1 MRKSV
6 IITYLAFFISLV
18 ILLGI
23 GFNFY
28 TRLLR
33 YNYSITW
40 IEHTHDVLHEL
51 KKLENN
57 FKEMESSQRG
67 YLLTN
72 DSLFLEPH
80 KSRLKAVRDSF
91 ARLLQL
97 TSDNPFQQKKLQDLN
112 YIISRR
118 IDILED
124 AILLHKLDRTLFMK
138 RISEGR
144 RAMEECA
151 VILTD
156 MEREENR
163 LLIARRKI
171 KDSYGSASSNYSV
184 VIFTFSFVVFIITFL
199 LIIRELSRRFRYQRE
214 LEVKITELNQANAE
228 LEQITFAASHDLQ
241 EPLRKILTFSD
252 MIKIKYHDTLPSDTQ
267 RLVDRL
273 QHSARRMHGLVEDL
287 MSFTQLVG
295 IKEESERVSLKD
307 VVEEVQHEL
316 KDIFTAKDVKLSID
330 LRLPDITGY
339 RSQLNLLFHSLL
351 DNAVKFSK
359 ENVSPVIFILTQ
371 NATAEE
377 MKEKFKIRYDSQRYM
392 KIIVRDNGIG
402 FDNEFAGRMFNLFQ
416 RLHTQQSVYA
426 GKGIGLTIVK
436 RIMTNHLGFVAAHGK
451 VNEGAEFILYF
462 PVSEPA

>member
-6 IITYLAFFISLV
+6 IITYLAFFVSLV

-40 IEHTHDVLHEL
+40 IERTHEVLHEL
-51 KKLENN
+51 KNLENY

-67 YLLTN
+67 FLLTN
-72 DSLFLEPH
+72 DSLFIKPFED
-80 KSRLKAVRDSF
+80 RLNAVRASF
-91 ARLLQL
+91 SNLLRL
-97 TSDNPFQQKKLQDLN
+97 TNENPAQQKKLKDLG
-112 YIISRR
+112 YIIARR
-118 IDILED
+118 IDILEESTT
-124 AILLHKLDRTLFMK
+124 LHKLDRTLFEK
-138 RISEGR
+138 RLRAGR
-144 RAMEECA
+144 EAMEECEA
-151 VILTD
+151 ILKD
-156 MEREENR
+156 IEKEEKR
-163 LLIARRKI
+163 LLVTRRKI

-214 LEVKITELNQANAE
+214 LELKITELNQANAE

-252 MIKIKYHDTLPSDTQ
+252 MLKIRYDDAPAETQ
-267 RLVDRL
+267 RLVERL
-273 QHSARRMHGLVEDL
+273 QFSATRMHELVEDL
-287 MSFTQLVG
+287 MNFTQLVG
-295 IKEESERVSLKD
+295 LKEESQRVSLKE

-330 LRLPDITGY
+330 LRLPEITGY

-359 ENVSPVIFILTQ
+359 ENVPPVIFILTQ
-371 NATAEE
+371 HATAEE
-377 MKEKFKIRYDSQRYM
+377 MKEKFKIRYDSQSYI

-416 RLHTQQSVYA
+416 RLHSQQSAYT

-436 RIMTNHLGFVAAHGK
+436 RIMTNHLGFVSAHGK
-451 VNEGAEFILYF
+451 VNEGAEFVLYF
-462 PVSEPA
+462 PVSESA

>member
-6 IITYLAFFISLV
+6 IITYLAFIISLV

-33 YNYSITW
+33 YNYSISW
-40 IEHTHDVLHEL
+40 IERTHEVLQEL
-51 KKLENN
+51 KNLENY

-67 YLLTN
+67 FLLTN
-72 DSLFLEPH
+72 DSLFIHPFEE
-80 KSRLKAVRDSF
+80 RLNAVRGSF
-91 ARLLQL
+91 SRLLQL
-97 TSDNPFQQKKLQDLN
+97 TSENPAQQKRLKELS
-112 YIISRR
+112 YIIARR
-118 IDILED
+118 IDILEEST
-124 AILLHKLDRTLFMK
+124 ALHKLDKTLFEK
-138 RISEGR
+138 RLRAGR
-144 RAMEECA
+144 EAMQECE
-151 VILTD
+151 VILRD
-156 MEREENR
+156 IEKEEKR
-163 LLIARRKI
+163 LLVTRRKM

-214 LEVKITELNQANAE
+214 LEVKITELNQTNAE

-252 MIKIKYHDTLPSDTQ
+252 MLKVKYKDALPADTQ
-267 RLVDRL
+267 RLVERL
-273 QHSARRMHGLVEDL
+273 QFSATRMHELVEDL
-287 MSFTQLVG
+287 MNFTQLVG
-295 IKEESERVSLKD
+295 LKEESHRVSLKE

-316 KDIFTAKDVKLSID
+316 KDIFAAKDVKLSID
-330 LRLPDITGY
+330 LRLPEITGY

-359 ENVSPVIFILTQ
+359 ENVPPAIFILTQ

-377 MKEKFKIRYDSQRYM
+377 MKEKFKIRYGSQRYI

-416 RLHTQQSVYA
+416 RLHSQQSAYT

-436 RIMTNHLGFVAAHGK
+436 RIMTNHLGFVSAHGK
-451 VNEGAEFILYF
+451 VNEGAEFVLYF
-462 PVSEPA
+462 PVSESA

>member
-6 IITYLAFFISLV
+6 IITYLAFFLSLV

-40 IEHTHDVLHEL
+40 IERTHEVLQEL
-51 KKLENN
+51 KNLENY

-67 YLLTN
+67 FLLTN
-72 DSLFLEPH
+72 DSLFIKPFEERLSAVRGSF
-80 KSRLKAVRDSF
+80 SRL
-91 ARLLQL
+91 LEL
-97 TSDNPFQQKKLQDLN
+97 TSENPAQQKKLKDLS
-112 YIISRR
+112 YIIARR
-118 IDILED
+118 IDILEEST
-124 AILLHKLDRTLFMK
+124 ALHKLDRTLFEK
-138 RISEGR
+138 RLRAGR
-144 RAMEECA
+144 ETMQECEAILKDIEQEEK
-151 VILTD
+151 
-156 MEREENR
+156 R
-163 LLIARRKI
+163 LLVTRRKI

-214 LEVKITELNQANAE
+214 LELKITELNQANAE

-252 MIKIKYHDTLPSDTQ
+252 MLKVKYKDELPAETQ
-267 RLVDRL
+267 RLVERL
-273 QHSARRMHGLVEDL
+273 QFSATRMHELVEDL
-287 MSFTQLVG
+287 MNFTQLVG
-295 IKEESERVSLKD
+295 QKEESQRVSLKE

-359 ENVSPVIFILTQ
+359 ENVPPAIFILTQ
-371 NATAEE
+371 QATAEE
-377 MKEKFKIRYDSQRYM
+377 MKEKFKIRYDSQHYI

-416 RLHTQQSVYA
+416 RLHSQQSAYT

-436 RIMTNHLGFVAAHGK
+436 RIMTNHLGFVSAHGK
-451 VNEGAEFILYF
+451 VNEGAEFVLYF
-462 PVSEPA
+462 PVSESA

>member
-40 IEHTHDVLHEL
+40 IEHTHDVLHEI

-72 DSLFLEPH
+72 DSLFLQPH
-80 KSRLKAVRDSF
+80 KSRLKALRDSF

-97 TSDNPFQQKKLQDLN
+97 TSDNPFQQKNLQDLN

-144 RAMEECA
+144 KAMEDCA

-214 LEVKITELNQANAE
+214 LEVKVTELNQANAE

-252 MIKIKYHDTLPSDTQ
+252 MIKVKYHDTLPSDTQ
-267 RLVDRL
+267 RLVERL

-295 IKEESERVSLKD
+295 IKEEPERVSLKD

-330 LRLPDITGY
+330 LRLPNITGY

-371 NATAEE
+371 HATYEE
-377 MKEKFKIRYDSQRYM
+377 MKEKFKMRYDSQRYI

-402 FDNEFAGRMFNLFQ
+402 FDNEFADRMFNLFQ
-416 RLHTQQSVYA
+416 RLHPQQSVYT

-451 VNEGAEFILYF
+451 VKEGAEFILYF

>member
-33 YNYSITW
+33 YNYSISW
-40 IEHTHDVLHEL
+40 IERTHEVLHEL
-51 KKLENN
+51 KNLENH

-67 YLLTN
+67 FLLTN
-72 DSLFLEPH
+72 DSLFIKPFD
-80 KSRLKAVRDSF
+80 SRLAVVRGSF
-91 ARLLQL
+91 TKLQQL
-97 TSDNPFQQKKLQDLN
+97 TNENPAQQKKLKDLG
-112 YIISRR
+112 YIIARR
-118 IDILED
+118 IDILEESTT
-124 AILLHKLDRTLFMK
+124 LHKLDRTLFEN
-138 RISEGR
+138 RLRAGR
-144 RAMEECA
+144 EAMQECEA
-151 VILTD
+151 ILKD
-156 MEREENR
+156 MEKEENR
-163 LLIARRKI
+163 LLVARRKI

-252 MIKIKYHDTLPSDTQ
+252 MLKVKYKDSLPADTQ
-267 RLVDRL
+267 RLVERL
-273 QHSARRMHGLVEDL
+273 QFSATRMHELVEDL
-287 MSFTQLVG
+287 MNFTQLVG
-295 IKEESERVSLKD
+295 LKEQSQRVSLKE

-316 KDIFTAKDVKLSID
+316 NDIFTAKDVKLSID
-330 LRLPDITGY
+330 LRLPDVTGY

-359 ENVSPVIFILTQ
+359 ENVPPVIFILTQ

-377 MKEKFKIRYDSQRYM
+377 MKQKFKIRYDSQRYI

-416 RLHTQQSVYA
+416 RLHSQQSGYT

-436 RIMTNHLGFVAAHGK
+436 RIMTNHHGFVSAHGK

>member
-6 IITYLAFFISLV
+6 IITYLAFFVSLV

-40 IEHTHDVLHEL
+40 IERTHEVLHEL
-51 KKLENN
+51 KNLENY

-67 YLLTN
+67 FLLTN
-72 DSLFLEPH
+72 DSLFIKPFED
-80 KSRLKAVRDSF
+80 RLNAVRASF
-91 ARLLQL
+91 SNLLRL
-97 TSDNPFQQKKLQDLN
+97 TNENPAQQKKLKDLG
-112 YIISRR
+112 YIIARR
-118 IDILED
+118 IDILEESTT
-124 AILLHKLDRTLFMK
+124 LHKLDRTLFEK
-138 RISEGR
+138 RLRAGR
-144 RAMEECA
+144 EAMEECEA
-151 VILTD
+151 ILKD
-156 MEREENR
+156 IEKEEKR
-163 LLIARRKI
+163 LLVTRRKI

-214 LEVKITELNQANAE
+214 LELKITELNQANAE

-252 MIKIKYHDTLPSDTQ
+252 MLKIRYDDAPAETQ
-267 RLVDRL
+267 RLVERL
-273 QHSARRMHGLVEDL
+273 QFSATRMHELVEDL

-295 IKEESERVSLKD
+295 LKEESQRVSLKE

-330 LRLPDITGY
+330 LRLPEITGY

-359 ENVSPVIFILTQ
+359 ENVPPVIFILTQ
-371 NATAEE
+371 HATAEE
-377 MKEKFKIRYDSQRYM
+377 MKEKFKIRYDSQSYI

-416 RLHTQQSVYA
+416 RLHSQQSAYT

-436 RIMTNHLGFVAAHGK
+436 RIMTNHLGFVSAHGK
-451 VNEGAEFILYF
+451 VNEGAEFVLYF
-462 PVSEPA
+462 PVSESA

>member
-6 IITYLAFFISLV
+6 IITYLGFFISLV

-40 IEHTHDVLHEL
+40 IEHTHDVLHEI

-72 DSLFLEPH
+72 DSLFLAPH

-97 TSDNPFQQKKLQDLN
+97 TSDNSVQQKKLQDLN

-124 AILLHKLDRTLFMK
+124 AILLHKLDRALFMK

-144 RAMEECA
+144 KAMEDCA
-151 VILTD
+151 VILAA
-156 MEREENR
+156 MEHEENR
-163 LLIARRKI
+163 LLVARRKI

-252 MIKIKYHDTLPSDTQ
+252 MIKVKYKDSLPADTQ
-267 RLVDRL
+267 RLVERL
-273 QHSARRMHGLVEDL
+273 QLSATRMHGLVEDL
-287 MSFTQLVG
+287 ISFTQLVG
-295 IKEESERVSLKD
+295 LKEEPERVSLKD

-316 KDIFTAKDVKLSID
+316 SDMFTAKDVKLSID
-330 LRLPDITGY
+330 LRLPVITGY

-359 ENVSPVIFILTQ
+359 GNVPPVIFILTQ
-371 NATAEE
+371 SATAEE
-377 MKEKFKIRYDSQRYM
+377 MKEKFKIRYDSQHYI

-402 FDNEFAGRMFNLFQ
+402 FDNEFAERMFNLFQ
-416 RLHTQQSVYA
+416 RLHSQQSAYT

-462 PVSEPA
+462 PVSEHT